1 MGTLK
6 IVWDRTYSNPLQN
19 STKAVRGRTS
29 LLQKYTTPAQTKYTM
44 MLRCVS

>member
-6 IVWDRTYSNPLQN
+6 IVWDSTYSNPLQN
-19 STKAVRGRTS
+19 SPNAIRGATS

-44 MLRCVS
+44 MLRFVS